1 MSLKITEYKTN
12 ALINM
17 ATPVN
22 KNYPT
27 FKLGDNDNQRLIP
40 KVEDWQEIFT
50 RLTGIET
57 VVSVSGT
64 TVTLTAVNFV
74 PTLRTAADD
83 TAAAALSPAIPVGG
97 MYVTA
102 AGDVRIRV
110 V

>member
-1 MSLKITEYKTN
+1 MP
-12 ALINM
+12 
-17 ATPVN
+17 TPVN

-50 RLTGIET
+50 RLTGIEA
-57 VVSVSGT
+57 VVVVDGT
-64 TVTLTAVNFV
+64 TVALTSVNFV
-74 PTLRTAADD
+74 PTLREAAND
-83 TAAAALSPAIPVGG
+83 TAAAGLTPAVPVGG